1 VLLGMDYTFLYDL
14 AKASITLLIVIDPFG
29 TIPVIIGV
37 TQEMDEKERMRT
49 FNLAFY
55 VSVALLAVF
64 AILGQTILLFFG
76 ISLHSFMIAGG
87 ILVLLVSLDIIFS
100 NEGLLK
106 LTNKSDLGAVP
117 LAFPLLVGPGAITT
131 TIVAIQSSGLVVAL
145 ASIAI
150 VMGVTYVTLRGSFRI
165 YAILGRTGS
174 LVVAKVVGVFIAAI
188 GIQFILS
195 GIQYYYPPA
204 GTTP

>member
-1 VLLGMDYTFLYDL
+1 MDFSFLYSL

-29 TIPVIIGV
+29 TVPVIIGI
-37 TQEMDEKERMRT
+37 TKEMDERERMRT

-55 VSVALLAVF
+55 VSAALLTVF

-76 ISLHSFMIAGG
+76 ISVHSFMIAGG

-100 NEGLLK
+100 EEGMLRI
-106 LTNKSDLGAVP
+106 TNRSDLGAVP

-131 TIVAIQSSGLVVAL
+131 TIVAIQSSGLPIAL

-150 VMGVTYVTLRGSFRI
+150 VMAVTYVTLRGSFRI
-165 YAILGRTGS
+165 YALLGRTGS
-174 LVVAKVVGVFIAAI
+174 LVVAKVVGVFITAI

-195 GIQYYYPPA
+195 GIQYYYPP
-204 GTTP
+204 GTGTP

>member
-1 VLLGMDYTFLYDL
+1 MLLGMDYTFLYDL

-131 TIVAIQSSGLVVAL
+131 TIVAI
-145 ASIAI
+145 
-150 VMGVTYVTLRGSFRI
+150 
-165 YAILGRTGS
+165 
-174 LVVAKVVGVFIAAI
+174 
-188 GIQFILS
+188 
-195 GIQYYYPPA
+195 
-204 GTTP
+204 